1 MPINMGAYKVV
12 HKNRVYRVLAIVVM
26 DWPEKTKPEEPKRIT
41 VLVINEN
48 GNIMHINDM
57 TKRFQFVPILQE

>member
-1 MPINMGAYKVV
+1 MPIDLNGYNVV
-12 HKNRVYRVLAIVVM
+12 HENRVYRALAIVVM
-26 DWPEKTKPEEPKRIT
+26 DWPEETTPEEPERIT